1 MELISE
7 KGYRSSMDGEVV
19 PFLQKDRYSGRFCPD
34 GDEGLYYERYGGRP
48 ADGVVVI
55 VHGFSESAEKYV
67 EMIYYFRQA
76 GYRVYLFDLRG
87 HGRSARAVEDLS
99 MVHIGRYE
107 QYLSDLEYFME
118 RIVRK
123 ENQGLSVFLYAHS
136 MGGGI
141 GAAFLEKHPETFSRA
156 VLSSPMIR
164 PQTGQ
169 VPFGAARLIAWVQV
183 RAGKG
188 KQYVAGH
195 HGFRADE
202 TFEDSA
208 ATSQARYDYYYRKKC
223 GERLFQTS
231 GASYGWLSQAARMSC
246 DMLKKANC
254 RRIHTRIL
262 LFQAGEDGFVDGKAQ
277 ERFVRQTESAA
288 LMRIAGAKH
297 EIYMG
302 TDEIMAAYVGQVLDF
317 FREKD

>member
-164 PQTGQ
+164 PHTGQ

-231 GASYGWLSQAARMSC
+231 GSSYGWLSQAARMSC

-288 LMRIAGAKH
+288 LVRIAGAKH